1 MTVDEELSALM
12 DRFFLAVSFGAGRTP
27 EYERLHDLFTPA
39 GRLVNAIGDALDDT
53 TVAEFIEPRR
63 ALVDAGVLTSF
74 EEVETGA
81 VTESFGKVAH
91 RFSTYEKRGVRDGT
105 AFAARGR
112 IATQFVRTP
121 GGWRITSMA
130 WDDEAASGAE
140 DPPDGRRADAV
151 AEAGQL
157 AVHPAVFPGRVLR
170 RRAQHQVADLLT
182 GP

>member
-1 MTVDEELSALM
+1 MTVEQELSALM
-12 DRFFLAVSFGAGRTP
+12 DRFFLAVSFGTGGTP
-27 EYERLHDLFTPA
+27 AYERLHDLFTPA
-39 GRLVNAIGDALDDT
+39 GRLINAIGDAPDNT
-53 TVAEFIEPRR
+53 TVAGFIEPRR

-91 RFSTYEKRGVRDGT
+91 RFSTYQKRGVRDGA

-130 WDDEAASGAE
+130 WDDEA
-140 DPPDGRRADAV
+140 
-151 AEAGQL
+151 
-157 AVHPAVFPGRVLR
+157 
-170 RRAQHQVADLLT
+170 
-182 GP
+182 

>member
-1 MTVDEELSALM
+1 MTVDEELSALV
-12 DRFFLAVSFGAGRTP
+12 DGFFRAVSFGTGGTP

-39 GRLVNAIGDALDDT
+39 GRLINAIGDAPDDT
-53 TVAEFIEPRR
+53 TVAGFIEPRR
-63 ALVDAGVLTSF
+63 AQVDAGVLTSF

-130 WDDEAASGAE
+130 WDDEA
-140 DPPDGRRADAV
+140 
-151 AEAGQL
+151 
-157 AVHPAVFPGRVLR
+157 
-170 RRAQHQVADLLT
+170 
-182 GP
+182 

>member
-1 MTVDEELSALM
+1 MTVEEELSVLM
-12 DRFFLAVSFGAGRTP
+12 GRFFRAVSFAPGGVPA
-27 EYERLHDLFTPA
+27 YEGLHDLFTRS
-39 GRLVNAIGDALDDT
+39 GRLISAIGDVPEDT
-53 TVAEFIEPRR
+53 TVAGFAGPRR

-130 WDDEAASGAE
+130 WDDEA
-140 DPPDGRRADAV
+140 
-151 AEAGQL
+151 
-157 AVHPAVFPGRVLR
+157 
-170 RRAQHQVADLLT
+170 
-182 GP
+182 

>member
-1 MTVDEELSALM
+1 MTVDEELSALV
-12 DRFFLAVSFGAGRTP
+12 DRFFRAVSFGTGGTP
-27 EYERLHDLFTPA
+27 AYERLHDLFTPA
-39 GRLVNAIGDALDDT
+39 GRLINAIGDAPDDT
-53 TVAEFIEPRR
+53 TVAGFIEPRR
-63 ALVDAGVLTSF
+63 AQVDAGVLTSF

-130 WDDEAASGAE
+130 WDDEA
-140 DPPDGRRADAV
+140 
-151 AEAGQL
+151 
-157 AVHPAVFPGRVLR
+157 
-170 RRAQHQVADLLT
+170 
-182 GP
+182 